1 MFAPEYE
8 SCGVSRRVM
17 LSLRSIS
24 LVRCAIL
31 RRLRMT
37 RGGALS
43 VISPLPLRLRVKKIR
58 SKAYATAL
66 FCFFQVVREAPA
78 QASRSSAVAV
88 LLASGTAEAASG
100 IPSPAVI
107 GPPLVA

>member
-1 MFAPEYE
+1 VFAPEYE

-43 VISPLPLRLRVKKIR
+43 VISPLPLRLRVKKNPVKSLRDRALLLLPGRER
-58 SKAYATAL
+58 SAGASQQKQRRRGVARFRHRGRL
-66 FCFFQVVREAPA
+66 PRE
-78 QASRSSAVAV
+78 
-88 LLASGTAEAASG
+88 
-100 IPSPAVI
+100 SPRRR
-107 GPPLVA
+107 